1 MIRLVRAEFLKLRTT
16 QVWLWMLVAD
26 VAVGAAVAIG
36 SLASSDAIKEPK
48 DVPYIFATSN
58 GALITVFVVGILG
71 ITTEYRYQTITPTVL
86 ITPSRWTIIT
96 AKLSSSVLMG
106 LFYAL
111 LCTVVA
117 LAMALPWL
125 SSDGIG
131 NALGD
136 NWSAVIEAFVVVA
149 LYALL
154 GLGAGALLKNQIV
167 AVVVGLIFLVVVQNI
182 VLAIP
187 GVKYAYAY
195 LPAGLERAITLGS
208 GPGIDRTP
216 NGVHLFPV
224 WGGIIGFVI
233 WGTGLAVLGAGLTM
247 NRDIT

>member
-1 MIRLVRAEFLKLRTT
+1 MSHKRSITDLRFSRRTLLK
-16 QVWLWMLVAD
+16 
-26 VAVGAAVAIG
+26 GAGV
-36 SLASSDAIKEPK
+36 
-48 DVPYIFATSN
+48 
-58 GALITVFVVGILG
+58 
-71 ITTEYRYQTITPTVL
+71 
-86 ITPSRWTIIT
+86 
-96 AKLSSSVLMG
+96 
-106 LFYAL
+106 
-111 LCTVVA
+111 
-117 LAMALPWL
+117 AMALPWL